1 MRVSTRHIAATLLL
15 LVMQAI
21 RSGAEEIPREGA
33 VHEIAVVLFKENRA
47 ASASEVKNLLDN
59 SDYRVDSIAFIR
71 YRNIPVGSTRTS
83 VIRMY
88 LRSKPIMYVDVWT
101 PDPGTTDSSA
111 FKTALIGVVNWLN
124 IGVVTS
130 KGEFNLMEINAH
142 YLQSTAERD
151 VVLALA
157 SICCDTTKSIQSTVA
172 RLKQSNVTVSFERY
186 GRKGDVPFPTVP
198 VTHLIY
204 RIADTYLLWLRLAH
218 DWRTDRIRGNEIESD
233 VWLTASCDFGYPRRM
248 GDLAADV
255 TPYGSHQRTLNG
267 EDIVRTVFR

>member
-1 MRVSTRHIAATLLL
+1 MSVSTRRIAATLLL
-15 LVMQAI
+15 FVMQALC
-21 RSGAEEIPREGA
+21 SGAEEIPREGA

-47 ASASEVKNLLDN
+47 ASASEIKNILDN

-83 VIRMY
+83 VLRMY

-101 PDPGTTDSSA
+101 PDPGNTDSSA

-130 KGEFNLMEINAH
+130 RGELNLMEINAH

-157 SICCDTTKSIQSTVA
+157 SICCDTAKSIQSTVA

-233 VWLTASCDFGYPRRM
+233 VWLTASCDFGYPRRL
-248 GDLAADV
+248 GDLVAEV
-255 TPYGSHQRTLNG
+255 TPYGSYQRTLNG
-267 EDIVRTVFR
+267 EDIVRTVFK